1 MSEVEE
7 RYAIRVR
14 EAAEN
19 IRQAHIGVA
28 TAEATLKR
36 TIARKMVESGEKSAA
51 AQSRYADEDDAVFGA
66 RVDLGRAEGE
76 LAAARAQLKAV
87 EIAFEQWRTNMAN
100 LRIERRSYGD
110 R

>member
-1 MSEVEE
+1 MSEQEE

-14 EAAEN
+14 EAAER
-19 IRQAHIGVA
+19 IREAHVAVA
-28 TAEATLKR
+28 TSEAEYKR
-36 TIARKMVESGEKSAA
+36 TYARKMVESGEKSAA
-51 AQSRYADEDDAVFGA
+51 AQMRYADEDDAVFIA
-66 RVDLGRAEGE
+66 RVEMGKAEGD
-76 LAAARAQLKAV
+76 LAAARAFLKAV

>member
-14 EAAEN
+14 EAAER
-19 IRQAHIGVA
+19 IRDAHIYVA
-28 TAEATLKR
+28 TSEAELKR
-36 TIARKMVESGEKSAA
+36 TIAKKMLESGEKSAA
-51 AQSRYADEDDAVFGA
+51 AQQRYADEDDGVFIA
-66 RVDLGRAEGE
+66 RVELGKAEGE
-76 LAAARAQLKAV
+76 LAASRAQLKAV